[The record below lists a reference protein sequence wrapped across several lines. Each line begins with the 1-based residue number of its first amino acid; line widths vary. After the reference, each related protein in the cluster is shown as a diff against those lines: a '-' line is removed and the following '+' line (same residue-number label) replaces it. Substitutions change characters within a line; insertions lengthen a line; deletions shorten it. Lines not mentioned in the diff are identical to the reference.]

1 MIGKWNMAAIGIV
14 GTAIAISAGGKYY
27 RTSQLLMPNEY
38 KDIKTIVKRLAKT
51 NDLGERAITFS
62 ITPGGY
68 LEWYAKGFNLCEE
81 DKCSFFGSL
90 DPFKKFKGTSAYE
103 INDSIRQAYIFADIE
118 AYVNSSGTIEISRST
133 FRVLGKRKDFL
144 ACTIAHELDHFITND
159 QFENNLM
166 ANKEIKSR
174 EEEEEVKQKGKKSI
188 EGVADTEKKEKEEKE
203 EKEELIAKRI
213 SRLSEVDADNGSTLM
228 TYRSGYP
235 LETCLNSTEFI
246 YRIAGLGKSTK
257 PKDTHP
263 GYEDRVAAMKS
274 FNKKLLNNPPEKDR
288 KQTKGNW
295 IYQRDLNTLIFT
307 PK

>member
-1 MIGKWNMAAIGIV
+1 MFGKWKIAAIGIA
-14 GTAIAISAGGKYY
+14 GTAIAISAGGEYF

-51 NDLGERAITFS
+51 NDLGNRAITFS

-90 DPFKKFKGTSAYE
+90 DPFKRFKGTSAYE

-166 ANKEIKSR
+166 ANKEIKR
-174 EEEEEVKQKGKKSI
+174 IEEEEE
-188 EGVADTEKKEKEEKE
+188 
-203 EKEELIAKRI
+203 LITKRI

-228 TYRSGYP
+228 TYRSSYP
-235 LETCLNSTEFI
+235 LETCLNSAEFI
-246 YRIAGLGKSTK
+246 YRIAALGKSTK

-274 FNKKLLNNPPEKDR
+274 FNKNLLKNPPEKNR

-295 IYQRDLNTLIFT
+295 SYQRDLNTLIFT